1 MEFVPLLAI
10 GALTKKLVDLAKAIR
25 TGDTNGALTMLA
37 VAVAGVVS
45 VLIASQTAW
54 ASTITLGG
62 KPLGDLSFLSLVFVG
77 VNVASFG
84 ALFGY
89 DIPSQLD
96 RSQVTTRRE
105 LISGDVIPG
114 TPEAAP
120 GTTTVAQAPAVKP
133 ATA

>member
-10 GALTKKLVDLAKAIR
+10 GALTKKLVDLAKALR
-25 TGDTNGALTMLA
+25 TRDFNGALTM
-37 VAVAGVVS
+37 VAVALAGVAAVW
-45 VLIASQTAW
+45 VASRTAW

-62 KPLGDLSFLSLVFVG
+62 RSLGDLSFLSIVFVG

-96 RSQVTTRRE
+96 NSLTTTRRE
-105 LISGDVIPG
+105 LISGRKI
-114 TPEAAP
+114 
-120 GTTTVAQAPAVKP
+120 
-133 ATA
+133 

>member
-10 GALTKKLVDLAKAIR
+10 GALTKKLVDLVKAVR
-25 TGDTNGALTMLA
+25 TGDINGAVTMLV
-37 VAVAGVVS
+37 VAVAGILS
-45 VLIASQTAW
+45 VWVGSRTAW

-62 KPLGDLSFLSLVFVG
+62 KQLGDLSFLSIVFVG

-96 RSQVTTRRE
+96 RSLTSTRRE
-105 LISGDVIPG
+105 LVTGKVIQGDELAP
-114 TPEAAP
+114 TPA
-120 GTTTVAQAPAVKP
+120 G
-133 ATA
+133 